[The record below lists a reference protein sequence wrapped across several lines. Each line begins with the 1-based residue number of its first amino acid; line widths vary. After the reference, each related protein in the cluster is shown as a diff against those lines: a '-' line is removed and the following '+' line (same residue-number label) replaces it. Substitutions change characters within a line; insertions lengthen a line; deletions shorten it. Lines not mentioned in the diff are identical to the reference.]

1 VWMLVPAVLFTTLT
15 CLTAIKEEELLKQ
28 RFGKEYEEYA
38 RRVPWRFIPKIV

>member
-1 VWMLVPAVLFTTLT
+1 MLIPAVIFTILT
-15 CLTAIKEEELLKQ
+15 YLTAIKEEELLKE